1 MGVLNRYA
9 RGKNP
14 CNGDTP
20 VRKILLTLVAATA
33 AISTSTL
40 PSRALE
46 QPIIDTIYRPAID
59 GSPTVD
65 QVRYVCTH
73 WYNGRWHYRQH
84 CYWEP
89 NRRHHRW
96 WQY

>member
-1 MGVLNRYA
+1 METN
-9 RGKNP
+9 
-14 CNGDTP
+14 P

-59 GSPTVD
+59 GSPVVD

-89 NRRHHRW
+89 NHNRHHRW